1 MDIILCGDG
10 NLLCRIILCGVFICV
25 SERAVFDRRL
35 DGVFHIAAADARPH
49 AGAHTAGDAV
59 YVVVQ
64 MLRILRTDESLT
76 LIVTVDDRRFRNICL
91 GCAPIEEGRRTDTDT
106 DAESCGTA
114 GQGECIQ
121 FRLVIRGDGK
131 TAHVHLA
138 VHECGACLLLHA
150 HKIIRVRDTKF
161 VSEAKARRERGDALR
176 GACRDGGVL
185 CRDDAAYCLCLSR
198 AIDQID
204 AGAGTDCSALS
215 CDGDGTD
222 ECAAVCC
229 VVRTHGYV
237 RPVSLCCRVHNPRCG
252 RAADDV
258 RIDCSGHRRAHPCTA
273 AIGNEGVRRVC
284 RRGGDGDAA
293 IRIFFASR
301 RQTVQTCECADGQR
315 RVVEF
320 VMIQTVLDLGRC
332 VRILRMGNN
341 LRAGV

>member
-1 MDIILCGDG
+1 MNIVLCDDG

-25 SERAVFDRRL
+25 SERAVFDRCL
-35 DGVFHIAAADARPH
+35 NGILHIAAADARPD

-64 MLRILRTDESLT
+64 TLRILRTDESLT
-76 LIVTVDDRRFRNICL
+76 LIVTVDDRRSRNICL
-91 GCAPIEEGRRTDTDT
+91 GCAPIEEGRRTDADA

-114 GQGECIQ
+114 GQGERIQ

-131 TAHVHLA
+131 TARIHIA
-138 VHECGACLLLHA
+138 VHECGACPLLHA
-150 HKIIRVRDTKF
+150 DNIVRVRHTKF
-161 VSEAKARRERGDALR
+161 VGEAKARRQRGNPLP
-176 GACRDGGVL
+176 GTCRNGGVL
-185 CRDDAAYCLCLSR
+185 SQNRAAHCLCLSR

-204 AGAGTDCSALS
+204 AGAGAECGALP

-222 ECAAVCC
+222 ECAAVGR
-229 VVRTHGYV
+229 VIRTHGYI
-237 RPVSLCCRVHNPRCG
+237 RPVCLCRCIRNPCCG
-252 RAADDV
+252 CAADDV
-258 RIDCSGHRRAHPCTA
+258 RIDRSDDRPAHSCTA

-301 RQTVQTCECADGQR
+301 CQTVQSGECADGQR
-315 RVVEF
+315 RVVELA
-320 VMIQTVLDLGRC
+320 VIQTVLDRGRC

-341 LRAGV
+341 LSATA